1 MTVNVAARVPNSILK
16 DIDYVVNEQGTDKST
31 VIREL
36 LSDAVKEKL
45 VNLALEKYS
54 KRLVSLGRA
63 AELAKLPLADFMIIA
78 GERNVPL
85 NYSADSLE
93 KDFRAASAK

>member
-16 DIDYVVNEQGTDKST
+16 DIAYVVNEQGTDKST

-36 LSDAVKEKL
+36 LSNAVKEKL

-78 GERNVPL
+78 RESNVPM
-85 NYSADSLE
+85 NYSVDSVE